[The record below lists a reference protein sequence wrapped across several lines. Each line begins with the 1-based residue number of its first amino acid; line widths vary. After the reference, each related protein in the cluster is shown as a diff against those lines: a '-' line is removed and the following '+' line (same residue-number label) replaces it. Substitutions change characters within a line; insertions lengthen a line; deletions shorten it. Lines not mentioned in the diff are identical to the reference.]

1 MAWGA
6 TLDRARRFGGW
17 RGVMERAVRMLPGP
31 AAGRG
36 PLGTVSRALR
46 SVHRTAFVGAL
57 AIAHVIALPGGPRDP
72 RRALPAP
79 APRGRS

>member
-17 RGVMERAVRMLPGP
+17 RGVMERAVRMLPEP
-31 AAGRG
+31 AGGRG
-36 PLGTVSRALR
+36 PLVAVSRALR
-46 SVHRTAFVGAL
+46 SVRRTAFVGAL
-57 AIAHVIALPGGPRDP
+57 AVAHVIALPGGPSVA

-79 APRGRS
+79 SPRGRS